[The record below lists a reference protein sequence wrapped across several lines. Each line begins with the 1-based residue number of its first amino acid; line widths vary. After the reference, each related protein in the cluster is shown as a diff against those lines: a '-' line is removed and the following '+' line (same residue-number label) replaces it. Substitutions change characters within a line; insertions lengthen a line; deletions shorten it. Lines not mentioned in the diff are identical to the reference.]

1 MIDSADQQLKNFMAV
16 ADLQDELLNLDFR
29 DESVI
34 NSFIKKLSSSPLL
47 DSKWTFRSVLISIY
61 TCFLSRPLSDFDY
74 INLFIEIAKNPKNSF
89 SSDDY
94 IINFT
99 NKFFIYQLYKS
110 GLVNIKSIY
119 DESFRSS
126 NFCLYFYPEISS
138 YYPDSILVKHT
149 DFITDIR
156 DNIISSGYQLD
167 IKDSQSCL
175 DKFFE
180 FRSKGTS
187 PNPVALAIRCD
198 DVERLQ
204 QLLSQTNT
212 SFNSIIEKSIFE
224 RFVFINSN
232 DLSKDPILI
241 EYAAFFS
248 SIKCF
253 KFLYQ
258 QSDYLP
264 QSLATFA
271 VAGGNYEIIHLCELG
286 KVQFDDNSLMI
297 SIRFFR
303 SELTE
308 YLEDNF
314 EIKKTVNDVSK
325 SLIFYNLQALIDC
338 KSVIYEDP
346 NKRDS
351 NGYNAL
357 SLSSLNGDLDII
369 NYLILT
375 FGSKIDVN
383 AKNKYKNSP
392 LYDAAGH
399 GHFEVV
405 KYLCSIPEIDINIQN
420 DKNNHT
426 ALHHAAEKGYLNI
439 VEFLCSLPNIDINA
453 NSDGNYLPIDA
464 AFQYGHIDIINFLA
478 SLPDIVIY
486 DENNR
491 KYSIL
496 EYSIMSRRVEVVK
509 LAWDLICKTIDKSV
523 KIENKDDF
531 IKNNEILKGH
541 KIIATAFSSYI
552 NEVEINNF
560 LKTC

>member
-16 ADLQDELLNLDFR
+16 ADLQNELLNLNFH

-34 NSFIKKLSSSPLL
+34 KNFITKLSSSPLL

-61 TCFLSRPLSDFDY
+61 TCFLSHPLSDFDY

-89 SSDDY
+89 LSDDY

-119 DESFRSS
+119 DESLRSS
-126 NFCLYFYPEISS
+126 YFCLYFYPEISL

-149 DFITDIR
+149 DFITDVR

-167 IKDSQSCL
+167 VNDSQSIL
-175 DKFFE
+175 DKFIE
-180 FRSKGTS
+180 FRSRGTS

-212 SFNSIIEKSIFE
+212 SYNSRIEKSIFE
-224 RFVFINSN
+224 RFVFINNN

-258 QSDYLP
+258 QSDCLP

-271 VAGGNYEIIHLCELG
+271 VAGGNYEIIHLCEQG
-286 KVQFDDNSLMI
+286 KIQFDDYSLMI

-314 EIKKTVNDVSK
+314 DIKKTVDDVSK

-338 KSVIYEDP
+338 ESVIYEDP

-383 AKNKYKNSP
+383 AQNKYHNSP

-420 DKNNHT
+420 DKNQT
-426 ALHHAAEKGYLNI
+426 ALHYAAEKGYLNI
-439 VEFLCSLPNIDINA
+439 VEFLCSLPNIDLNA
-453 NSDGNYLPIDA
+453 DSGGNYHPIDA
-464 AFQYGHIDIINFLA
+464 AFQNGHIDIINYLA
-478 SLPDIVIY
+478 SLPGIFIY
-486 DENNR
+486 DENAG

-509 LAWDLICKTIDKSV
+509 LAWELICKTIEKSD
-523 KIENKDDF
+523 KIENKEDF
-531 IKNNEILKGH
+531 IKNNKILRDH
-541 KIIATAFSSYI
+541 KTIATTFSLYV
-552 NEVEINNF
+552 NEAEINNF